1 LQPQKQWYWLDNKS
15 YCTDLEWTIQCLEAS
30 EPSQTWQ
37 NKNSSNAKSSWTK
50 SRDKYESYIIFKLS
64 AT

>member
-1 LQPQKQWYWLDNKS
+1 MNYSVLGSFGTKS
-15 YCTDLEWTIQCLEAS
+15 DMAK
-30 EPSQTWQ
+30 
-37 NKNSSNAKSSWTK
+37 KNSSNAKSSWTK